1 MADRTLNVLCICG
14 SLRKA
19 SYNRMVMNAL
29 PALAPENMKLSEA
42 PSFAEF
48 LPYNVDVQEA
58 GGVPPAVQKLADAVR
73 AADGVIFNSPEY
85 NFSIPGGLKNAL
97 DWLSRV
103 PNQPFAGKPVAI
115 QSAANGTLG
124 GGRMQYDL
132 RRALQFLDAR
142 TLGKPE
148 IFIGNCSQ
156 KIDAK
161 TGEITDQQTVG
172 FHPPAACC
180 VRQIHRSASR
190 NTITGG
196 DTGGEV
202 MGRLDGRVA
211 IVTGGAKGIGRHY
224 SRALAAEGARV
235 MIADIADGGEIAAEI
250 ARAHGANSVASSVT
264 DVSDESAVKALAA
277 KTVERFGRIDI
288 LVNNA
293 ALFAPLQE
301 TNCFDIDV
309 ALWDRVM
316 AINLR
321 GPFLMM
327 KHVAPHMIAQGYG
340 KIINIGSGTAYVGIP
355 MLLHYVTSKG
365 GVMAFTRAVSRELG
379 VHGIRVNT
387 LMPGFTMSDT
397 VIEANPGHV
406 ATARPRAVASRAL
419 KRDEQPEDLLGTLIF
434 LASADSDFITGQN
447 IAVDGGNVNT

>member
-1 MADRTLNVLCICG
+1 
-14 SLRKA
+14 
-19 SYNRMVMNAL
+19 
-29 PALAPENMKLSEA
+29 
-42 PSFAEF
+42 
-48 LPYNVDVQEA
+48 
-58 GGVPPAVQKLADAVR
+58 
-73 AADGVIFNSPEY
+73 
-85 NFSIPGGLKNAL
+85 
-97 DWLSRV
+97 
-103 PNQPFAGKPVAI
+103 
-115 QSAANGTLG
+115 
-124 GGRMQYDL
+124 
-132 RRALQFLDAR
+132 
-142 TLGKPE
+142 
-148 IFIGNCSQ
+148 
-156 KIDAK
+156 
-161 TGEITDQQTVG
+161 
-172 FHPPAACC
+172 
-180 VRQIHRSASR
+180 
-190 NTITGG
+190 
-196 DTGGEV
+196 

-224 SRALAAEGARV
+224 SRVLAAEGARV